1 MGETIN
7 ISNKYIEGK
16 CDLKCA
22 YNFTYSDANGT
33 ATNNGNNL
41 KIVPE
46 DREDYAVIYNKE
58 KYRVFWIYLTNSSCI
73 LYEDKQA
80 DAELLILHISE
91 SGKWLVVFIPII
103 NSTSSNSATGILSEI
118 IKAASVSAP
127 SKGDEVII
135 SGIDL
140 QNIVPNK
147 PFFNCMSNNNH
158 GDTYECICF
167 GMLDAIPLSSSSLDT
182 LKKIISPATWS
193 LKITGGLFYNASGP
207 NTTTEMGDGIYIS
220 CNPTGS
226 SLETTHVTYEK
237 NKPIFDMLNILDNP
251 YFIIFMQILIACII
265 FILVCY
271 IWNYGFKFLDDDFG
285 NKPDALAK
293 PAPK

>member
-1 MGETIN
+1 MGDTIN
-7 ISNKYIEGK
+7 ISNKNIEGK

-22 YNFTYSDANGT
+22 YNFTYNDAIGT
-33 ATNNGNNL
+33 AKNDGDNL
-41 KIVPE
+41 IIVPE

-58 KYRVFWIYLTNSSCI
+58 KYRVFWIILNNSSSI
-73 LYEDKQA
+73 LYEDKQT
-80 DAELLILHISE
+80 DAELVISHISE
-91 SGKWLVVFIPII
+91 SGKWLLVFIPII
-103 NSTSSNSATGILSEI
+103 NSTNSNSATGILSEI

-127 SKGDEVII
+127 SKGNEVII

-147 PFFNCMSNNNH
+147 PFFNCMSDNYDN
-158 GDTYECICF
+158 YECICF
-167 GMLDAIPLSSSSLDT
+167 GMLDAIPIGSSSLDI
-182 LKKIISPATWS
+182 LKKIITPTTMSY
-193 LKITGGLFYNASGP
+193 KITGGLFYNASGP
-207 NTTTEMGDGIYIS
+207 NTTTDMGDGIYIS

-226 SLETTHVTYEK
+226 SIETTNVKYEK

-251 YFIIFMQILIACII
+251 YFIIFMQIIFACIV

-285 NKPDALAK
+285 NKPGAVAK